1 MYHVAPRSTCACALH
16 LASRGRPAHYIFF
29 FQVSIR
35 GSPCYCIFSFR
46 EYFGNV
52 DTMFCGLLFS
62 FSHHK
67 SGEGTQ
73 EKALVAERTNLNIK
87 VVSVSGHG
95 SADLTYR
102 LEEEHD
108 DLVFYVPHLIAH
120 QGTTRQ
126 YVTLTR
132 CQFIVTN
139 TNGEKTKAYTL
150 KVAKLVTSQYSEYIN
165 TLPSHAE
172 LKRRYKR
179 SVTMYAGAHSS
190 EDVLLN
196 LGSQSAGCQLKL
208 HIEFLLKFGSPLPLQ
223 PCLLKPTLSPSQQ
236 EWAPYWQYVLHNLIP
251 TRSLSY
257 SFTIASFLPIE
268 QVLTPPVAEEVV
280 WRYEE
285 GSKCG
290 RNIVNVICQAQ
301 SDTSCDCSFSIVF
314 TPGML
319 SGCYTC
325 MASNKKSTSLP
336 ERDSPQQVRETFMEQ
351 KWDSIVMM
359 NITLSRDQLPPHVQQ
374 GQLFPSEF
382 LFVIDCSGSMSGT
395 NIQSAADM
403 LITCVQSLPSGSYFN
418 IIAFGSHFRQLFHA
432 SEMYSK
438 HAVERAVGF
447 ANQLQAS
454 LGGTDLLPP
463 LQWIFKRACYG
474 NLPRQLFIVTDG
486 GVTNTQQVLNLIK
499 RNRHQA
505 R

>member
-1 MYHVAPRSTCACALH
+1 
-16 LASRGRPAHYIFF
+16 
-29 FQVSIR
+29 
-35 GSPCYCIFSFR
+35 
-46 EYFGNV
+46 
-52 DTMFCGLLFS
+52 MFCGLLFS
-62 FSHHK
+62 FK
-67 SGEGTQ
+67 REEGTQ
-73 EKALVAERTNLNIK
+73 EEPLVAERTNLNIK
-87 VVSVSGHG
+87 VVSGSGHG
-95 SADLTYR
+95 SADLTYH

-126 YVTLTR
+126 YVKPTR
-132 CQFIVTN
+132 CQIIVTN
-139 TNGEKTKAYTL
+139 NNAEKTEAYTL
-150 KVAKLVTSQYSEYIN
+150 KVANLVTSQYSEYRN

-179 SVTMYAGAHSS
+179 SVTVFAGAHSS
-190 EDVLLN
+190 EDVLLY
-196 LGSQSAGCQLKL
+196 LGSRSAGCQLKL
-208 HIEFLLKFGSPLPLQ
+208 HIEFLLRFDSPLPLQ
-223 PCLLKPTLSPSQQ
+223 PCLFKPTLSLPQQ
-236 EWAPYWQYVLHNLIP
+236 EWAPHWQYVLHNLIP
-251 TRSLSY
+251 TRNLGY
-257 SFTIASFLPIE
+257 SFTIVSFLTIE
-268 QVLTPPVAEEVV
+268 RVSMAPEAKEIV

-285 GSKCG
+285 DTKFDH
-290 RNIVNVICQAQ
+290 NIVNVVCQAE
-301 SDTSCDCSFSIVF
+301 SDTSCCCNFSIVF
-314 TPGML
+314 SPGML

-325 MASNKKSTSLP
+325 IAGNKESTFISEGDCP
-336 ERDSPQQVRETFMEQ
+336 PQVRETFMER
-351 KWDSIVMM
+351 KWDAIAMM
-359 NITLSRDQLPPHVQQ
+359 NITLSRDQFPLHIQQ

-447 ANQLQAS
+447 SNQLQAS

-463 LQWIFKRACYG
+463 LQWIFKRACCG

-486 GVTNTQQVLNLIK
+486 GVTNTQQVLSLVK